1 MLDGQQRMLAT
12 AEAAQAEQGR
22 MLVASEAA
30 QAAIRA
36 ELSELMLRA
45 AALEQA
51 LRAMREAHDA
61 TDAHHV
67 ALIAALLDEQKR
79 IGAELAELK
88 RPVDPPGPGRPG

>member
-1 MLDGQQRMLAT
+1 MLDGQQRMLAA

-30 QAAIRA
+30 QATIRA
-36 ELSELMLRA
+36 EVSELMLRA

-61 TDAHHV
+61 VDAHHV

-79 IGAELAELK
+79 IGAELEELK